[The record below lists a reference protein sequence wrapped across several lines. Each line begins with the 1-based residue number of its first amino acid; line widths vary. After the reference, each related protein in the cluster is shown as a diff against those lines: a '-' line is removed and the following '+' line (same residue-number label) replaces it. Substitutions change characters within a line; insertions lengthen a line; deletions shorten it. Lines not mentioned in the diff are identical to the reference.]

1 MSLLTDLFSTLD
13 QRSLSGIGSALGE
26 SEQTVSRG
34 MQPAIATVLGG
45 LATKADNP
53 NFLRKAL
60 DFVPSGTTHSWASLA
75 TGLANPASPGAAAGK
90 GILSTL
96 FGNSEGMITQALGA
110 GTGLTSGLTGSLLA
124 MAAPMVM
131 GFIGRRVHDQGMNM
145 GGLGGLLQREVPG
158 IRENVPAGVSNLLWP
173 AAREAAPASQT
184 VAASP
189 VIAQTVTAEHK
200 HNWYPLLLLLL
211 IPGLIWLFSHN
222 RRPVV
227 TAPMGTANRYIP
239 AVPVPAAP
247 RVNVP
252 APTATLPENVDVYFE
267 TGSSTL
273 RPESSGK
280 LDAFAA
286 ALKANPNA
294 NVTVSGFTDNTGNTA
309 SNMRLSQQRA
319 DAVKADLVR
328 RGISADRLTAKGLG
342 EENPIADNT
351 TAAGRQRNRRVSVG
365 ATAA

>member
-13 QRSLSGIGSALGE
+13 PRSLSGIGSALGE
-26 SEQTVSRG
+26 SEQTISRG

-53 NFLRKAL
+53 NLLLRAL
-60 DFVPSGTTHSWASLA
+60 DFDPSGSNHTWSSLA
-75 TGLANPASPGAAAGK
+75 TGLANASSPGATAGRS
-90 GILSTL
+90 ILSTL

-145 GGLGGLLQREVPG
+145 GGLGGLLQREVPT
-158 IRENVPAGVSNLLWP
+158 IKENVPAGVSNLLWP
-173 AAREAAPASQT
+173 AARET

-189 VIAQTVTAEHK
+189 VIAQTVTAERQR
-200 HNWYPLLLLLL
+200 NWYPLLLLLL

-247 RVNVP
+247 RINIP
-252 APTATLPENVDVYFE
+252 APAALPENVDVYFE
-267 TGSSTL
+267 TGSSRL
-273 RPESSGK
+273 RPESTAK

-294 NVTVSGFTDNTGNTA
+294 NVTVSGFTDNTGNSA
-309 SNMRLSQQRA
+309 SNMRLSQNRA
-319 DAVKADLVR
+319 NTVKADLVR

-342 EENPIADNT
+342 EENPIADNN
-351 TAAGRQRNRRVSVG
+351 TADGRHRNRRVSVS